1 MAIEENVR
9 TSITALLSD
18 LKEGAEPAI
27 DQLIPHIYEE
37 LREMAH
43 RQLAGEHGVRT
54 LQTTALVHEAY
65 VKLVDDTQVTK
76 KGRAYFFASASRAMR
91 RVLVDQAR
99 KRKAGKRGGGEAHV
113 SLHEAEIAIDNFAGS
128 LLDLNEALDELASM
142 SERQA
147 RVIECRFFGGLGVKE
162 TADALNIS
170 ERTARN
176 DWTIARA
183 WLHRRLQ
190 GSGS

>member
-1 MAIEENVR
+1 MAVDETIR
-9 TSITALLSD
+9 TSITALLGN
-18 LKEGAEPAI
+18 LQEGEELAI
-27 DQLIPHIYEE
+27 DHLIPHIYEE

-43 RQLAGEHGVRT
+43 RQLQGEHGART

-76 KGRAYFFASASRAMR
+76 KGRSYFFASASRAMR

-99 KRKAGKRGGGEAHV
+99 KRKADKRGGGEAPV
-113 SLHEAEIAIDNFAGS
+113 SLEDAQIAIDNFAGN
-128 LLDLNEALDELASM
+128 LLDLDQALEELSALSP
-142 SERQA
+142 RQA

-162 TADALNIS
+162 TANALNIS

-183 WLHRRLQ
+183 WLHRRLN
-190 GSGS
+190 SSDE

>member
-1 MAIEENVR
+1 MAVDESIR

-18 LKEGAEPAI
+18 LKTGEEPVI
-27 DQLIPHIYEE
+27 DHWIPHIYEE

-43 RQLAGEHGVRT
+43 RQLAGEHGART

-65 VKLVDDTQVTK
+65 MRLVDDTQVSK
-76 KGRAYFFASASRAMR
+76 RGRAYFFASASRTMR

-99 KRKAGKRGGGEAHV
+99 KRNADKRGAGVSPV
-113 SLHEAEIAIDNFAGS
+113 SLDEAQIAIDDFAS
-128 LLDLNEALDELASM
+128 NLLDLDQALEELSALSP
-142 SERQA
+142 RQA
-147 RVIECRFFGGLGVKE
+147 QVIECRFFGGLGVKE
-162 TADALNIS
+162 TANALNIS

-183 WLHRRLQ
+183 WLHRRLKTTDA
-190 GSGS
+190 